1 MNLVPEVCNV
11 GRLKYCVSNWLKITQ
26 DQWVID
32 AISGYCIDF
41 DSQPFQTRIPHEIP
55 FNKEQRLIVENEVLA
70 LLDKGAIIPSFHEK
84 DEFISTIFIVPKSNG
99 KFRPVINLKYLNE
112 FVHYDHFKQET
123 FKVVLDLLQENDFM
137 TSIDLQDAYFSVPI
151 HKDFQKYL
159 KFSWGNQL
167 FMFVS
172 LPFGLKSA
180 PYVFTKILKPVFA
193 WFRHQNIRCSY
204 YIDDS
209 LNMNGD
215 RAVCQNNTSTMVQ
228 TLEQL
233 GFVVNQLKS
242 VLIPT
247 QRIVFFG
254 FIIDTVE
261 FKVFLTE
268 DKIQKLITKSK
279 LLLGKE
285 VVIVRELASF
295 IGSVVNAFYAV
306 LEAPLHYRNM
316 ERNKLAGLGSDMN
329 FDNNVV
335 LTEESRQELFWWS
348 KFVVEKNGKRIRP
361 REINTRCR
369 TDASLQG
376 WGALDLNTHKHANGR
391 WALHELGFSINY
403 LELLA
408 IFYGLQSFYSQLKDI
423 HIQIQ
428 SDNISAVTY
437 INDMGGISSEGMD
450 LLAKSIWE
458 WCLTRDIYI
467 SAVYIPGID
476 NTADFYS
483 RNFSDSTEWKL
494 KESIFNRICQ
504 HFFLPDVDLFASRLN
519 KQVDCFVSWFPEPG
533 SIHSDAFTLNWGKFH
548 PYLFPPFN
556 LIGKVINKILQDQV
570 NEAILIFPYWKSQ
583 SWFPMLLE
591 CLISIPVRLPRHK
604 DLLFLPH
611 SGRLHPMGKGMR
623 IFGAVVSG
631 KHCRV
636 EGFRHRLL
644 QSSQLR
650 GNQGL
655 EINTSMPGDTGLF
668 GTCSGLA
675 IPIKQLR

>member
-1 MNLVPEVCNV
+1 M
-11 GRLKYCVSNWLKITQ
+11 SNWLKITQ

-41 DSQPFQTRIPHEIP
+41 DAQPFQTRVPNEIP
-55 FNKEQRLIVENEVLA
+55 FSKEQRQIVEDEVIA
-70 LLDKGAIIPSFHEK
+70 LLKKGAVIPSSHEK
-84 DEFISTIFIVPKSNG
+84 GEFISTIFIVPKSNG

-123 FKVVLDLLQENDFM
+123 FRVVLDLLHENDFM

-151 HKDFQKYL
+151 NKDFQKYL
-159 KFSWGNQL
+159 KFSWNNQL
-167 FMFVS
+167 LQFVS

-180 PYVFTKILKPVFA
+180 PYVFTKILKPVYA

-209 LNMNGD
+209 INMNGNS
-215 RAVCQNNTSTMVQ
+215 VLCQNNTITMVQ

-233 GFVVNQLKS
+233 GFVVNRQKS
-242 VLIPT
+242 VLVPT

-268 DKIQKLITKSK
+268 DKIQKLLTKSK
-279 LLLGKE
+279 SLLEKE
-285 VVIVRELASF
+285 AVVVRELASF

-306 LEAPLHYRNM
+306 LEAPLHYRNL

-329 FDNNVV
+329 FDNCIV
-335 LTEESRQELFWWS
+335 LTEGSRKELYWWN
-348 KFVVEKNGKRIRP
+348 KFVVKKNGKRIRP
-361 REINTRCR
+361 KEINARCR
-369 TDASLQG
+369 TDASFEG
-376 WGALDLNTHKHANGR
+376 WGALDLNTNRHANGR
-391 WALHELGFSINY
+391 WAMHELGFSINY

-408 IFYGLQSFYSQLKDI
+408 IFYGLQSFYSRLKNI

-428 SDNISAVTY
+428 SDNVSAVTY
-437 INDMGGISSEGMD
+437 INDMGGISSDSMD
-450 LLAKSIWE
+450 LLANSIWE
-458 WCLTRDIYI
+458 WCLARGIFI
-467 SAVYIPGID
+467 SAVYIPGTD

-494 KESIFNRICQ
+494 KESIFIRICE
-504 HFFLPDVDLFASRLN
+504 HFFSPDIDLFASRLN

-548 PYLFPPFN
+548 PYIFPPFN
-556 LIGKVINKILQDQV
+556 LIGKVVNKIRQDQV
-570 NEAILIFPYWKSQ
+570 NEAILVFPYWRSQ
-583 SWFPMLLE
+583 SWFPLLLE
-591 CLISIPVRLPRHK
+591 CLISFPVRLPRHK

-611 SGRLHPMGKGMR
+611 SGHLHPLAKSMK
-623 IFGAVVSG
+623 IFAAILSG
-631 KHCRV
+631 RRCRV
-636 EGFRHRLL
+636 EEFHKRLQRSSHRHGSVGLENSTSTPGDIGL
-644 QSSQLR
+644 FGIIS
-650 GNQGL
+650 GL
-655 EINTSMPGDTGLF
+655 EIRV
-668 GTCSGLA
+668 
-675 IPIKQLR
+675 KQLKLKC